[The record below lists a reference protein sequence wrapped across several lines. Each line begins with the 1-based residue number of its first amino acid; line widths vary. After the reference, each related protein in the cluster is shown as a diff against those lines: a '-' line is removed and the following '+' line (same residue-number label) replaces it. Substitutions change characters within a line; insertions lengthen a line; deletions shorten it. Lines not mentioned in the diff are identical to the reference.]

1 MHSALL
7 VIKPNDQNPGA
18 RQHWSAFLGIAESA
32 IRQREDIETLAEG
45 CWLIRLENGASLL
58 AQLVHLA
65 TERSLHHQILF
76 FENAPQWVQPSLAAK

>member
-7 VIKPNDQNPGA
+7 VIKPNDKISGA
-18 RQHWSAFLGIAESA
+18 REHWSTFLGIAESA
-32 IRQREDIETLAEG
+32 IQHSEGIETLADG

-58 AQLVHLA
+58 ARLVHLA

-76 FENAPQWVQPSLAAK
+76 FENEPQWVQPPLAAK